1 MKKWN
6 QVNKRLKTIIA
17 PELKIAFNKSN
28 IFHKT
33 GWSEFNL
40 SHFYVKLNGKI
51 IWESQKDSAY
61 CNFRFYEKWDQY
73 AEDNNLG
80 RLSP

>member
-40 SHFYVKLNGKI
+40 SHFYVNKVRNKNHYQNHYLRSWKLSKG
-51 IWESQKDSAY
+51 
-61 CNFRFYEKWDQY
+61 
-73 AEDNNLG
+73 L
-80 RLSP
+80 